1 MGTCK
6 IKVDCVVQPSI
17 TATINMKVLF
27 SLLFL
32 ISSSSSISEP
42 KPSNDLSCSLC
53 KTVMEL
59 LDAYLTDTTSEQAV
73 ADALKEICSLLPS
86 PLDLECEVM
95 ITEYTD
101 DIIELIVNQYM
112 DPSDVCQAIG
122 LCP

>member
-1 MGTCK
+1 MG
-6 IKVDCVVQPSI
+6 IQPGI
-17 TATINMKVLF
+17 TARIGMKVLF

-32 ISSSSSISEP
+32 ISSSSTISEP

-59 LDAYLTDTTSEQAV
+59 LDAYLTDPTSEQAV
-73 ADALKEICSLLPS
+73 ADALKQICSSFLPS

-95 ITEYTD
+95 IAEYTD

-112 DPSDVCQAIG
+112 DPSDV
-122 LCP
+122 